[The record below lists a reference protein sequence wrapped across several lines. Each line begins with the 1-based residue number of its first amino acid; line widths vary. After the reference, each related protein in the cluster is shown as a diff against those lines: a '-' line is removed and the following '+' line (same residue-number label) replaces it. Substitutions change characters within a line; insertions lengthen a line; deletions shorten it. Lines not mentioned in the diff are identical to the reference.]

1 MGSGSWSPSD
11 WDGYTSSVRGKS
23 ADKIFTT
30 SAASV
35 AAHGIDKDLNPMNVA
50 VRESRDSVDNPTS
63 TALIA
68 ALDVTGSMGMIAHAM
83 ATESL
88 GVLFKEILERK
99 PISDPH
105 LMFMAVGDVAAS
117 DQAPLQVSQFEAD
130 NRIIDQLTKIYLEGG
145 GGGNSSES
153 YTLPWYFAA
162 MHTSIDCFEKR
173 GKKGYLF
180 TMGDEECPTVL
191 TRSQIKRVTGDDS
204 QVDSYSTE
212 QLLEMV
218 SKSYHVFHI
227 VIEQGSHFRYNANGV
242 RRSWDGVLGQRV
254 LYLADYTKLSEV
266 IVSTIQVIEGEDK
279 DKVAASWGGDT
290 SLVVSKAI
298 GGLTTTK
305 DGSSSTDVVRL

>member
-1 MGSGSWSPSD
+1 MGGGT
-11 WDGYTSSVRGKS
+11 WDPGKWDDTSRATK
-23 ADKIFTT
+23 AKTIDKVFTT

-35 AAHGIDKDLNPMNVA
+35 AANGIDKDLDPMNVA
-50 VRESRDSVDNPTS
+50 FRESCDSVDHPNS

-68 ALDVTGSMGMIAHAM
+68 ALDVTGSMGHIAHQM
-83 ATESL
+83 ASESL
-88 GVLFKEILERK
+88 GVLFKEILDRK

-105 LMFMAVGDVAAS
+105 LMFMAVGDAAAG
-117 DQAPLQVSQFEAD
+117 DRAPLQVSQFESD
-130 NRIIDQLTKIYLEGG
+130 NRIIDQLTKIYLEGN

-162 MHTSIDCFEKR
+162 MHTSIDCFKKR

-180 TMGDEECPTVL
+180 TMGDEMCPRTLTAGEIKSVL
-191 TRSQIKRVTGDDS
+191 GDDV
-204 QVDSYSTE
+204 QTNYTTE

-227 VIEQGSHFRYNANGV
+227 VIEQGSHFRHSPGEVTA
-242 RRSWDGVLGQRV
+242 SWKGVLGQHA
-254 LYLADYTKLSEV
+254 LFLSDHTKLSEV

-290 SLVVSKAI
+290 SIVVGKAI
-298 GGLTTTK
+298 GGL
-305 DGSSSTDVVRL
+305 STDVDSITSSVVRL